1 MLRGGVVS
9 VALTAIMALTAQASA
24 SVQLT
29 IRDSRVWLKTERATI
44 AEILAEWSRVGATQ
58 MVNTE
63 RITSPLLTLDL
74 RGVPE
79 MEALD
84 VIMRSAGGFVAV
96 SRTDGV
102 EASGLSRFSRVV
114 IVPSAANG
122 GTRVAAPPPTP
133 TLAPATPAPPATMPA
148 PVTTESGAQRLIGP
162 DGQLVPDDQE
172 DAPPSS
178 PSPSPPVMRPGGSI
192 PPGFSEP
199 PDAPTPPK
207 APRPGSITPPVPPR
221 RPGDA
226 TSD

>member
-1 MLRGGVVS
+1 MLRRAVTAI
-9 VALTAIMALTAQASA
+9 ALTAVMAVAADATA

-29 IRDSRVWLKTERATI
+29 IRDSRVWLKAERATI
-44 AEILAEWSRVGATQ
+44 AEILAEWSRVGSTQ

-63 RITSPLLTLDL
+63 RITGPLLTLDL

-79 MEALD
+79 MDALD

-96 SRTDGV
+96 SRTDDV

-122 GTRVAAPPPTP
+122 GTRVAA
-133 TLAPATPAPPATMPA
+133 APATAAPAPAPPVTVRA

-178 PSPSPPVMRPGGSI
+178 ASPALPALRPGGSI

-199 PDAPTPPK
+199 PDQPTPAG
-207 APRPGSITPPVPPR
+207 APRPGVITPPVRPR
-221 RPGDA
+221 RPGGA